1 MSSLRTK
8 AVLSIAALAL
18 AGCSSFGG
26 SKPKP
31 DYVVNPN
38 IYPANYRRQIADLLT
53 MQLKNPIDFRTAL
66 ISQPVVKPVTD
77 GTEPH
82 YLVCLQFPNRTEH
95 QTKVVIFLEGAPTQ
109 YIDATPQQCGDAAY
123 GPFSEIAK
131 MTPAK

>member
-1 MSSLRTK
+1 MTSLRTK

-38 IYPANYRRQIADLLT
+38 IYPANYRKQIADLLT
-53 MQLKNPIDFRTAL
+53 MQLNNPIDFRTAL

-77 GTEPH
+77 GTDPH

-109 YIDATPQQCGDAAY
+109 YIDATPQQCADAAY

-131 MTPAK
+131 MSPVK